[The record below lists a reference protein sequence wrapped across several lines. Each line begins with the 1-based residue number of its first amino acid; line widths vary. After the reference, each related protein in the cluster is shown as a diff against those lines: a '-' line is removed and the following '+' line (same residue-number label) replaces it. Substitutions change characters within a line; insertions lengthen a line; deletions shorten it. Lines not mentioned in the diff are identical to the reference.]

1 MRFSWE
7 ARKETRA
14 IRQEMKRMKTK
25 RRKILK
31 VLDHCQMKFSQA
43 D

>member
-7 ARKETRA
+7 ARKGTRA
-14 IRQEMKRMKTK
+14 IRQEMKGMKTR

-31 VLDHCQMKFSQA
+31 VLDHCQMKFLQA